1 MTDLEPRAKVNHS
14 SSTRKNFH
22 QLRRKDK
29 EISDLTEMKAILRE
43 AKYVTIA
50 MSLKDEPYL
59 ATLSHGYDEDRNCV
73 YFHCAKEGKKVEI
86 LRLNP
91 NVWGQALVDDGYQ
104 QGSCDH
110 LYRTA
115 QFHGKVTFVEDQ
127 MEKEHALRIMIKQL
141 DDDPETIIEK
151 QITPHST
158 GRVLIGR
165 VDIDY
170 MSGKKADR
178 VIIQL

>member
-1 MTDLEPRAKVNHS
+1 M
-14 SSTRKNFH
+14 
-22 QLRRKDK
+22 
-29 EISDLTEMKAILRE
+29 
-43 AKYVTIA
+43 
-50 MSLKDEPYL
+50 
-59 ATLSHGYDEDRNCV
+59 
-73 YFHCAKEGKKVEI
+73 
-86 LRLNP
+86 NP